1 MGWKQHLGD
10 ISPVFGAA
18 TGEGMMGRLLNPDE
32 ATNIADKEQAEA
44 AAAKKKAMYDHA
56 NSSRAQNMKKG
67 GKVSSASSRGD
78 GCACRGKTKGR
89 IV

>member
-18 TGEGMMGRLLNPDE
+18 TGEGMMGRMLNPDE
-32 ATNIADKEQAEA
+32 ARKIADKEQEEAE
-44 AAAKKKAMYDHA
+44 AAKKKAMYDRV
-56 NSSRAQNMKKG
+56 NSSRGMKKG
-67 GKVSSASSRGD
+67 GTASSRGD
-78 GCACRGKTKGR
+78 GCAMRGKTRGK